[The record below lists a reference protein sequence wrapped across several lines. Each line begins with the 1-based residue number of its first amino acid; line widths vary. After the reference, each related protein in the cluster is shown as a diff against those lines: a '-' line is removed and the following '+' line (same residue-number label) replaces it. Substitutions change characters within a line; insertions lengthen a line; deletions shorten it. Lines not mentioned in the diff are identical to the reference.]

1 MTDDYTIA
9 REQVADRV
17 ACRDCARWIH
27 GRATVV
33 RLHFPD
39 GGSVARHYCDA
50 GCATGAGFGWL
61 VTATFPQPV
70 RRLTV
75 KAVCEA
81 TGANRATWHP
91 SPIEDDRRREWT
103 ALCNESRKLNRRD

>member
-1 MTDDYTIA
+1 MIDDYTIA
-9 REQVADRV
+9 SEQVTDRV

-27 GRATVV
+27 GSAVVV

-61 VTATFPQPV
+61 VAATVPQPV
-70 RRLTV
+70 RPLTV
-75 KAVCEA
+75 KAVA
-81 TGANRATWHP
+81 DAGFAKMTWHP
-91 SPIEDDRRREWT
+91 SPIEDDRRRDWS